1 MSLLNETPRILI
13 VVGSETDHD
22 VISGATDTLESFSVA
37 YRLTISSAHRT
48 PDRTI
53 QIARNAEKDGFK
65 VIIAA
70 AGWSAGLPGA
80 IAAETILP
88 VIGIPVPSSV
98 LLGMDAMLSMVQM
111 PPGVPVATMAV
122 GKGGAKNAALL
133 ALQILAIEFTELKT
147 RLLEYKKTLAQKVI
161 KTSEKLEYNYSPG
174 KQVPKS

>member
-1 MSLLNETPRILI
+1 MKSTPRVLI
-13 VVGSETDHD
+13 VIGSTSDMN
-22 VISGATDTLESFSVA
+22 VISGTTEMLEFFGIP
-37 YRLTISSAHRT
+37 YQLTVSSAHRT
-48 PDRTI
+48 PERTTELS
-53 QIARNAEKDGFK
+53 RSAESKGFR

-88 VIGIPVPSSV
+88 VIGVPVPSSV

-133 ALQILAIEFTELKT
+133 AAQIMATEFSILKKRVQAYKDDLAC
-147 RLLEYKKTLAQKVI
+147 KVI
-161 KTSEKLEYNYSPG
+161 EDARGSERIHLPD
-174 KQVPKS
+174 